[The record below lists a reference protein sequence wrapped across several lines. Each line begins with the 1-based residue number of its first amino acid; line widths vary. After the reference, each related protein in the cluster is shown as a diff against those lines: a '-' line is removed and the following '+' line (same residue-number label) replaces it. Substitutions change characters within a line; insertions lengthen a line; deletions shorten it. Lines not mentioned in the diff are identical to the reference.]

1 MKKGARKALIAIAA
15 IIAAIII
22 LSVLSVVLEN
32 MFAPKE
38 PKLIGGQR
46 DEHNCL
52 IPAGYS
58 WNAGEQRCVR
68 EWETNASLRYQD

>member
-1 MKKGARKALIAIAA
+1 MKKSARKAWIAIAA

-22 LSVLSVVLEN
+22 LSALSVIIEN
-32 MFAPKE
+32 SLFPKE
-38 PKLIGGQR
+38 QKLIGGQR

-52 IPAGYS
+52 VPAGYS
-58 WNAGEQRCVR
+58 WNESEQRCVR